1 MTATSSVISTAS
13 HQWNRA
19 ASMIPQPTPIGV
31 VTISMGLAIRM
42 AGIIVDG
49 RRLGIALSALHC

>member
-1 MTATSSVISTAS
+1 
-13 HQWNRA
+13 
-19 ASMIPQPTPIGV
+19 MIPQPTPIGV